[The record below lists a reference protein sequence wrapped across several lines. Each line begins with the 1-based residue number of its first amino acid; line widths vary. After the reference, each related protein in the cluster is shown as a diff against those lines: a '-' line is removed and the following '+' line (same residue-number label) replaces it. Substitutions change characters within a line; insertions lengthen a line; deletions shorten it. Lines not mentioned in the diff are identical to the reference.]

1 MVKKGW
7 NSIPWNEAE
16 YWMAILQNSL
26 YKSSKKKDSF
36 HKFKIQ
42 NKIGLDPRAK
52 LLTLRKIVDENGFFF
67 KQNFYNKKV
76 ENDSNLQLI
85 IFDFLKLKKLS
96 SLQKFKLASMSSH
109 CFFPEKKNVS
119 EDYRNY
125 CFSEKD
131 LISFSPKQSLSRSSL
146 CLLSMEEELP
156 SGLEQ
161 GKQKGFLDTKVS
173 NFLSENPF
181 DVPPKGF
188 EGDPSLRR
196 ARPTREVNSGDTKVS
211 KFLRKI
217 PETPAVSSH
226 PLPCAFTDAT
236 EGSRHRFSEFSI
248 PDTKVSEF
256 SIPDTKVSELPRSIL
271 YWDSVFPEQGRSFN
285 RLFLNKKFQR
295 KELISLFERIFQVF
309 PSKKNLQ
316 AFQFCCFLQLSNE
329 ELSTFIFEPELEPLL
344 EPNLQPSSFFS
355 NEMKTLVHKKKGKKS
370 FFLLN
375 KGFHTLLSNVSQK
388 NVFSKGKN
396 NVPFLF
402 SGFLSHSFCPFLIKV
417 FSHFITNLTLYGFI
431 RIKGFF
437 GKFSGWLH
445 KNISSNKK
453 KNYQQK
459 ILLEPFLLSG
469 LEFDIKKWQETAK
482 EKKNKILNPKTLS
495 DPEGDANA
503 KGCEYTAKVSKH
515 SPVPLLS
522 SREGQAAISD
532 GIDLGNSDTLVSGIE
547 NSETIAARHRV
558 SRISF
563 PSIRDGNLDTRV
575 SPLRA
580 KGNSKNLENSSIL
593 SNSICCPL
601 QGGKKQEFPIRDTKV
616 SQLPKE
622 ILDFEKNQEIDKS
635 TNWFKKTKVFSKN
648 KFFFLLQKTQF
659 LFFSTRIKSQIS
671 APAPSWGPPYSP
683 YCGPGCVQKSDV
695 YSHPVPCAST
705 DATPIREGSDRV
717 SEINPFVGFS
727 FERFF
732 SNWFSKKIFIKS
744 FTNSTLVKGIEF
756 QNHVVRAYPNFFF
769 TKNFSQKK
777 RSSTL
782 FLKKSSQRLVG
793 CSFFKKRKKDVQS
806 VKNFYK
812 IKIFPCK
819 NYQQR
824 LVATLQEI
832 ISQKRGNSA
841 KSLIFTLGSILKSWN
856 SSLCSLINSSKIY
869 KILRRIDSIIHLQ
882 ILKWT
887 YKCHPNWNC
896 KKIIEK
902 YFPKKKIYVFQG
914 FAHKENWIFSDSF
927 QHKKFFYKKI
937 FLLRLS
943 WFHRKKEEQK
953 RKFFEKIIY
962 SGVF

>member
-1 MVKKGW
+1 MVKKEW

-67 KQNFYNKKV
+67 KQNFYKKKI

-96 SLQKFKLASMSSH
+96 SLQKFKLASMSSL
-109 CFFPEKKNVS
+109 F
-119 EDYRNY
+119 
-125 CFSEKD
+125 FSEKD
-131 LISFSPKQSLSRSSL
+131 SISFSPKQSLPRSFIPERVSPF
-146 CLLSMEEELP
+146 SMKGEEEK
-156 SGLEQ
+156 
-161 GKQKGFLDTKVS
+161 GKQKQFLDTKLS
-173 NFLSENPF
+173 NFFSENRFAYPLKQ
-181 DVPPKGF
+181 V
-188 EGDPSLRR
+188 S
-196 ARPTREVNSGDTKVS
+196 SGDTKLS
-211 KFLRKI
+211 KFIREI
-217 PETPAVSSH
+217 PKTNA
-226 PLPCAFTDAT
+226 ARD
-236 EGSRHRFSEFSI
+236 R
-248 PDTKVSEF
+248 VSEF

-271 YWDSVFPEQGRSFN
+271 YWDSVFPEQGKSFN

-295 KELISLFERIFQVF
+295 KELIFLFERIFQVF
-309 PSKKNLQ
+309 PSKKSLQ

-344 EPNLQPSSFFS
+344 ELNLQPSSLFS
-355 NEMKTLVHKKKGKKS
+355 NERKTLVYKKKAKKS

-375 KGFHTLLSNVSQK
+375 KGFHILLSNLSQK
-388 NVFSKGKN
+388 NVGKN
-396 NVPFLF
+396 NLPFLF

-437 GKFSGWLH
+437 GKFSGWLD
-445 KNISSNKK
+445 KKISSNKK

-469 LEFDIKKWQETAK
+469 LEFDIKKWQKTDK
-482 EKKNKILNPKTLS
+482 EKKNKMSNPKTLA
-495 DPEGDANA
+495 DPEG
-503 KGCEYTAKVSKH
+503 KGYENTAQVTKH
-515 SPVPLLS
+515 SRVPLIP
-522 SREGQAAISD
+522 SREGQAAIS
-532 GIDLGNSDTLVSGIE
+532 
-547 NSETIAARHRV
+547 A
-558 SRISF
+558 
-563 PSIRDGNLDTRV
+563 
-575 SPLRA
+575 
-580 KGNSKNLENSSIL
+580 GNSKNLENSSIL
-593 SNSICCPL
+593 SNSICCPP
-601 QGGKKQEFPIRDTKV
+601 QGGKKQEFTIGDTLV
-616 SQLPKE
+616 SQFPKE
-622 ILDFEKNQEIDKS
+622 ILGFEKIEKS
-635 TNWFKKTKVFSKN
+635 INWFKKTKVFSKN
-648 KFFFLLQKTQF
+648 KFFFLLQKTRF
-659 LFFSTRIKSQIS
+659 LFFSTKIESQIS
-671 APAPSWGPPYSP
+671 AP
-683 YCGPGCVQKSDV
+683 YCEPGCIQNSETL
-695 YSHPVPCAST
+695 A
-705 DATPIREGSDRV
+705 ARDRV
-717 SEINPFVGFS
+717 SGINPLFCFS
-727 FERFF
+727 FERFI

-744 FTNSTLVKGIEF
+744 FTSSTLVKGIEF
-756 QNHVVRAYPNFFF
+756 QNHVVRAYPIFFF
-769 TKNFSQKK
+769 RKNVSQKK
-777 RSSTL
+777 KSSTL
-782 FLKKSSQRLVG
+782 NLKKSSQKLVG
-793 CSFFKKRKKDVQS
+793 CSFFKKRKKNVQS

-856 SSLCSLINSSKIY
+856 SSLCSLKNSSKIH
-869 KILRRIDSIIHLQ
+869 KILRRIDSIVHLQ
-882 ILKWT
+882 VLKWT

-927 QHKKFFYKKI
+927 VPPKGGKFSQWKIQDKKFFYKKI

-943 WFHRKKEEQK
+943 WFHRKKEKQK
-953 RKFFEKIIY
+953 RKTFGKIIY